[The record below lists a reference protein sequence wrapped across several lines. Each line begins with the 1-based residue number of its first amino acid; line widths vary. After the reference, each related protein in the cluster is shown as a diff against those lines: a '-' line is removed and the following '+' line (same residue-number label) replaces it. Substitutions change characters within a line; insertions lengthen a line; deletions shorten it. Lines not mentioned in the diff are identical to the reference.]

1 MRPVSRSFRSS
12 RQRRWPLLPNNR
24 VQIAG
29 AYIFPAI
36 TEGKSFKFDIV
47 SAFKG
52 YAPSSFNGFFIHD
65 EALARIL
72 ENERR
77 EAAQKVETVSP
88 PPALPEIQNIVE
100 DAIADTEI
108 PSTEQQPSETEK
120 DENIYDTVEQ
130 MPEFPGGLSA
140 CMSYIARN
148 VKYPTIALENGIQ
161 GRVVVQFCVE
171 KDGSISNT
179 VATKSVNPY
188 LDKEALRVV
197 SSMPKWTPGKQK
209 GKPVR
214 VKYTLPVHFRLK

>member
-1 MRPVSRSFRSS
+1 MP
-12 RQRRWPLLPNNR
+12 
-24 VQIAG
+24 
-29 AYIFPAI
+29 
-36 TEGKSFKFDIV
+36 
-47 SAFKG
+47 AFKG

-77 EAAQKVETVSP
+77 EAAQKAETVSP

-148 VKYPTIALENGIQ
+148 VKYAKIALENGIQ

-179 VATKSVNPY
+179 IVTKSVNPY